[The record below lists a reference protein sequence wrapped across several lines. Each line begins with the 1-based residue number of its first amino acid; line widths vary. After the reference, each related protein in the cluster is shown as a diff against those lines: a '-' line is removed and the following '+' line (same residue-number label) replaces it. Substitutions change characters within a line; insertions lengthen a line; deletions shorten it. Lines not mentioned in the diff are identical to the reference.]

1 MPDDRTPADS
11 PAGPTAG
18 PPVRPAAGAP
28 AETTGT
34 DASAVAEPRLAV
46 DHDET
51 GVAAGV
57 ADALSDSSAPL
68 STSTV
73 DSAPPP
79 REYGLPRGV
88 IILLGLAATVIA
100 AAGLQTMASIIAPTF
115 LALTLVITAHP
126 IMSLLIRRRC
136 PRWLAAVVT
145 LVVVYVVV
153 LGLVAS
159 LALSVAQ
166 LIIVMP
172 QYTGRFVALYRS
184 TIDWLTSL
192 GLSSQ
197 QITTALSSFDPTT
210 LIPAAT
216 SLLGSTLGATS
227 VFVFLLT
234 VTVFVV
240 MDAGDIPRRLKLA
253 ARERPQLVAA
263 LDAFAV
269 GVRRYWL
276 VSAIFGLIVAVLD
289 VGALFIIGVPLAV
302 MWGLLSFITN
312 FIPNIGFVLGV
323 IPPALLALLD
333 GGVGKMIAVLVVYS
347 VLNLVIQVIIQPKF
361 TGDAVGVTTT
371 VSFLSLAFWA
381 FILGPLGA
389 LLALPATLFAKTML
403 VDADPRSRWLN
414 ALLAANPK

>member
-1 MPDDRTPADS
+1 M
-11 PAGPTAG
+11 
-18 PPVRPAAGAP
+18 
-28 AETTGT
+28 
-34 DASAVAEPRLAV
+34 
-46 DHDET
+46 
-51 GVAAGV
+51 
-57 ADALSDSSAPL
+57 
-68 STSTV
+68 
-73 DSAPPP
+73 
-79 REYGLPRGV
+79 

-100 AAGLQTMASIIAPTF
+100 ASGLRTIADIIAPTF

-126 IMSLLIRRRC
+126 LMSFLIRRRC
-136 PRWLAAVVT
+136 PKWLAAVVT
-145 LVVVYVVV
+145 LIVVYVVV
-153 LGLVAS
+153 LGLVGA

-172 QYTGRFVALYRS
+172 QYTGRFVALYHS

-192 GLSSQ
+192 GLSSE

-210 LIPAAT
+210 LVPAAT

-253 ARERPQLVAA
+253 AQERPQFVAA
-263 LDAFAV
+263 LDAFAL

-276 VSAIFGLIVAVLD
+276 VSAIFGLIVAILD
-289 VGALFIIGVPLAV
+289 VGALFIIGVPLAL

-312 FIPNIGFVLGV
+312 FIPNVGFVLGV

-333 GGVGKMIAVLVVYS
+333 GGVGTMVAVLVVYS